1 MNESMTRTV
10 TIDHTRADEESR
22 TVYATLS
29 TEYGIVRSYG
39 NEILLHESDAVDL
52 TRTPFP
58 LVVDH
63 DTSELP
69 IGLVEQVRVVGRKL
83 KGVLRFGES
92 ERAKEI
98 WQDVRSGVIR
108 NLSIGYRIHD
118 SRMDGED
125 LIVTSWEPYEVSAVA
140 VGADPHAGIGRSMKK
155 VNEMEKMS
163 RSERKAQKRS
173 NEDVVSDIN
182 EILHLGKQHGEMEM
196 AQDEVRNGTSLEDF
210 HSKLLGRIAMS
221 KMISHSKPEGNP
233 VLIGMNQNEM
243 NNFSFVRAIRA
254 HHTGDWRRA
263 GLEREAIQAAA
274 DQVGKSTENIVIP
287 PDMMQRDLA
296 QRDFTKAG
304 TSSASIQTTI
314 LSSSFIDILRN
325 HSLLL
330 DRVQMLAGLTGDIAI
345 PRMSGSA
352 TSYWVAEGSNVTE
365 STPTLDQVTLQPKTV
380 GGLVDISRKMLLQS
394 TPDAEMMIRND
405 LGMVLATEVDR
416 AIINGSGS
424 GAEPEGILNTSGI
437 GSVAIDTNGGAPTW
451 SHMMELIE
459 DVAAANADNNGVF
472 ITNAAVEA
480 KLRKTAKVSSTDSMM
495 ILEESG
501 KIAGR
506 DVLVTNQVPSDLT
519 KGAGS
524 SLSAIVY
531 GDISQ
536 VLMGQWGTLELD
548 VDKSNQF
555 ASGAIRVRA
564 LWDVD
569 VAVRHAAA
577 FSAVVDAVT
586 T

>member
-210 HSKLLGRIAMS
+210 HSKLLGRIALS

-472 ITNAAVEA
+472 VTNAAVEA

>member
-1 MNESMTRTV
+1 MNKSMTRTV

-22 TVYATLS
+22 TVDATLS
-29 TEYGIVRSYG
+29 TEYGVNRSYG

-58 LVVDH
+58 LVVSH

-69 IGLVEQVRVVGRKL
+69 IGLVEQVRLVGRKL

-98 WQDVRSGVIR
+98 WADVKSGVIR
-108 NLSIGYRIHD
+108 NLSVGYRIHD

-125 LIVTSWEPYEVSAVA
+125 LIATSWEPYEVSAVA

-155 VNEMEKMS
+155 VNKMENMS

-173 NEDVVSDIN
+173 NEDVVNDIN

-221 KMISHSKPEGNP
+221 KMNFSTTKPEGNA
-233 VLIGMNQNEM
+233 VIGMNQSEVD
-243 NNFSFVRAIRA
+243 NFSFVRAIRA

-274 DQVGKSTENIVIP
+274 DMVGKSTENIVIP
-287 PDMMQRDLA
+287 PDMMQRD
-296 QRDFTKAG
+296 FTKSG

-330 DRVQMLAGLTGDIAI
+330 DRVQMLAGLVGDVAI

-424 GAEPEGILNTSGI
+424 GAEPEGILNASGI
-437 GSVAIDTNGGAPTW
+437 GSVAIGTNGGAPTRN
-451 SHMMELIE
+451 HMMELVE
-459 DVAAANADNNGVF
+459 DVAAANADNGGVF

-506 DVLVTNQVPSDLT
+506 DVLVTNQVPSNLT
-519 KGAGS
+519 KGTGTN
-524 SLSAIVY
+524 LSAIVY

-548 VDKSNQF
+548 VDSSNQF

-569 VAVRHAAA
+569 VAIRHAAA

>member
-1 MNESMTRTV
+1 MNKSMTRTV

-22 TVYATLS
+22 TVDATLS
-29 TEYGIVRSYG
+29 TEYGVNRSYG

-58 LVVDH
+58 LVVSH

-69 IGLVEQVRVVGRKL
+69 IGLVEQVRLVGRKL

-98 WQDVRSGVIR
+98 WADVKSGVIR
-108 NLSIGYRIHD
+108 NLSVGYRIHD

-125 LIVTSWEPYEVSAVA
+125 LIATSWEPYEVSAVA

-155 VNEMEKMS
+155 VNKMENMS

-173 NEDVVSDIN
+173 NEDVVNDIN

-221 KMISHSKPEGNP
+221 KMNFSTTKPEGNA
-233 VLIGMNQNEM
+233 VIGMNQSEVD
-243 NNFSFVRAIRA
+243 NFSFVRAIRA

-274 DQVGKSTENIVIP
+274 DMVGKSTENIVIP
-287 PDMMQRDLA
+287 PDMMQRD
-296 QRDFTKAG
+296 FTKSG

-330 DRVQMLAGLTGDIAI
+330 DRVQMLAGLVGDVAI

-424 GAEPEGILNTSGI
+424 GAEPEGILNASGI
-437 GSVAIDTNGGAPTW
+437 GSVAIGTNGGAPTW
-451 SHMMELIE
+451 NHMMELVE
-459 DVAAANADNNGVF
+459 DVAAANADNGGVF

-506 DVLVTNQVPSDLT
+506 DVLVTNQVPSNLT
-519 KGAGS
+519 KGTGTN
-524 SLSAIVY
+524 LSAIVY

-548 VDKSNQF
+548 VDSSNQF

-569 VAVRHAAA
+569 VAIRHAAA